1 MNTKKITAYILA
13 ILVVIVTVISLL
25 AVWDI
30 IDLQNVTG
38 KLIKSLIIIFL
49 SSVVVLFIY
58 GVVLNESNKN

>member
-58 GVVLNESNKN
+58 GVVLNENNRN

>member
-13 ILVVIVTVISLL
+13 ILVVIVTIISIL
-25 AVWDI
+25 AVWDV

-58 GVVLNESNKN
+58 GVVLNESDKK